1 MKTATAA
8 ALSATLLLLAGC
20 GDRPADRGAQ
30 ERAAHAQ
37 AASAADAAF
46 DKELGPANPQAAP
59 RPAAEKPAAAKPA
72 PAAKPQA
79 EAAPEK
85 GRPAWV
91 DQLPEAAGKLYA
103 VGGAMKGRRDDARTK
118 AKQELAQSLKV
129 NVQAVSTL
137 NEGEITRI
145 GPGGERVGRAW
156 AEFRNQ
162 ARLSVD
168 RDLVFTRII
177 AEADDGKNAWA
188 LAELD
193 RAAWVAQLNEEIAG
207 VDRQLASIKDRLAAA
222 GSGLRPAAQ
231 ALQLAGPLAARRDA
245 LVSDL
250 ALAAPG
256 VSAPACPIDIQAL
269 FAACAKGLASV
280 TIRLE
285 GAPDAVFAART
296 QEAMAKLSLAVNEK
310 AGSVV
315 VRLALRETPRTL
327 PNGWT
332 SIAVAGSAT
341 VVDPNNGN
349 IAGSLQIDEKGVDPD
364 AAQAKAKMLDK
375 ASAAIA
381 KALNERLIDLL
392 AGGAEVGSGPAVAAP
407 RPAPAPAPQPAPVAP
422 APAPAAPAPAPA
434 AAAVAQPGVMDA
446 HFIYPDEAFVLD
458 DAFKTEESWSY
469 AKLAKVRQLPSV
481 QTKGQGHYFVLS
493 PGKEVWTEHA
503 YATRVATQ
511 ADLVLGATIV
521 IFEDNQRDQIY
532 RAPVDQQAART
543 RSWFISRI
551 TDVSDLFKGQ
561 VMAGGRYQVEVK
573 NIRIATPV
581 K

>member
-30 ERAAHAQ
+30 ERAAHMQ

-103 VGGAMKGRRDDARTK
+103 VGGALKGRRDDARTK

-193 RAAWVAQLNEEIAG
+193 RAAWTAQLTEEIAG
-207 VDRQLASIKDRLAAA
+207 VDRQLAAIKDRLTAA

-256 VSAPACPIDIQAL
+256 VAAPPCPIDIQAL

-296 QEAMAKLSLAVNEK
+296 QEAMAKQGLAVNEQ

-315 VRLALRETPRTL
+315 VRLALRETPRNL
-327 PNGWT
+327 PNGWV

-349 IAGSLQIDEKGVDPD
+349 VAGSLQIDEKGVDPD

-375 ASAAIA
+375 ASAALA

-392 AGGAEVGSGPAVAAP
+392 AGGADVGGGPAVAAP
-407 RPAPAPAPQPAPVAP
+407 KPAPPPAPAVQAP
-422 APAPAAPAPAPA
+422 APAPAAPAAPTPAPA
-434 AAAVAQPGVMDA
+434 AQAGVMDA

-458 DAFKTEESWSY
+458 DAFRTEESWSY
-469 AKLAKVRQLPSV
+469 AKLAKVRQLPNT
-481 QTKGQGHYFVLS
+481 QNKGQGQYFVLN

-521 IFEDNQRDQIY
+521 VFEDNQRDQIY
-532 RAPVDQQAART
+532 RAPVDQKAART
-543 RSWFISRI
+543 QSWFITRI